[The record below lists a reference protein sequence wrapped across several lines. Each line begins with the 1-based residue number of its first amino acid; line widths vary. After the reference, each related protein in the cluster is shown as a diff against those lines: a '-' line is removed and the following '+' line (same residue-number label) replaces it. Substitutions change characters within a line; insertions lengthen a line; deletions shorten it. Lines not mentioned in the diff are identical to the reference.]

1 MKFNKVYGSNIYFR
15 VVQLLVTSIPLLFV
29 TINIAT
35 SKRDELNMKGFALF
49 FLLYFCF
56 AYMYWKFNVFDWS
69 IYSSKNEIKLKN
81 ITSQVV
87 YNKTQE
93 LQVEKIPIL
102 SLVAKIYR
110 LRIKEGKYY
119 FKVIKGYSFF
129 NRVFNQDNI
138 LKEVNQKLNSL

>member
-1 MKFNKVYGSNIYFR
+1 
-15 VVQLLVTSIPLLFV
+15 
-29 TINIAT
+29 
-35 SKRDELNMKGFALF
+35 
-49 FLLYFCF
+49 
-56 AYMYWKFNVFDWS
+56 MYWKFNVFDWS